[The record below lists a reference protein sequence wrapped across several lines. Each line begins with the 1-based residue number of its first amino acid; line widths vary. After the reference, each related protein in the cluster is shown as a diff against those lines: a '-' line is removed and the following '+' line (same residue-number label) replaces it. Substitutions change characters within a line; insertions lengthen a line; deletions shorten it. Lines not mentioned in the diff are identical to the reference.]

1 MCWLGYFLIFT
12 GDVKCVVRERHMR
25 PVFVFVSLSLS
36 LTFLFLDIY
45 GRHQVYRERDTY
57 ETRLCLCVFVF
68 VFVFDFVLFV
78 LWYLLAA
85 SSALWERDIWDPG
98 ERLGLMPCLSIN
110 PAFFL
115 HFYLFSS
122 IDPLI
127 CLDFYFSA
135 PLFLS
140 IWPSINAAFLFSIF
154 FLNCLLINPKIMFG
168 NLSSFVSQPIPQI
181 FFQLFLNQSRNFI
194 LLCFIF
200 CQTVFLTWFL
210 NQSVLFF

>member
-1 MCWLGYFLIFT
+1 
-12 GDVKCVVRERHMR
+12 
-25 PVFVFVSLSLS
+25 
-36 LTFLFLDIY
+36 
-45 GRHQVYRERDTY
+45 
-57 ETRLCLCVFVF
+57 
-68 VFVFDFVLFV
+68 
-78 LWYLLAA
+78 
-85 SSALWERDIWDPG
+85 
-98 ERLGLMPCLSIN
+98 MPCLSIN

-168 NLSSFVSQPIPQI
+168 ILSSFVSQPIPQI

-210 NQSVLFF
+210 NQSVLFFLIVFPFCNQSSNFCVCSFSPPSVSIINSKFPYFNISASAFTYQHISISIYI